1 MTPLILTYDLT
12 AVDSNYSLTLPISN
26 NSGSRIC
33 VNWGDATIDTNK
45 FTHIYKSPSVYIVH
59 VYIISGAITELNQK
73 YDTSNSQKY
82 LISCSNFGEIGLI
95 NLSYAFYNC
104 SCLNVIPISLPKTSN
119 IIDTSYMFYGAS
131 AFSQD
136 ISNWNVS
143 KVTNM
148 SYMFY
153 GAAAFNED
161 ISNWNVSNVTNMSYM
176 FYGAAAFNADIGGWN
191 VSNVYDMDY
200 MFYNARSFNQD
211 VSCWNIFNVEKKSD
225 IFVGASNFNEELN
238 SPFYEAINEAINEET
253 NYPLYEETNEDT
265 NEYQPN
271 YNRSYSM
278 LSESIDTTG
287 FTGQRIPCFKQDT
300 KILTDKGYKFIQH
313 LRKGDLVKTYKH
325 NYKAIHMIGKKDIN
339 HCALQERI
347 KYQLYVCRQKEYPE
361 VFEDL
366 IITGCHSVLVNDFVN
381 EEQRNKTIEING
393 QIYIT
398 DDKYRLP
405 VCADLCASV
414 YETPGTYTI
423 YHLALE
429 NDDYYMN
436 YGIYANGLLV
446 ETCSKRYLKE
456 LSNMTLI
463 E

>member
-1 MTPLILTYDLT
+1 MFYGASSFSKDIGSWN
-12 AVDSNYSLTLPISN
+12 VSN
-26 NSGSRIC
+26 
-33 VNWGDATIDTNK
+33 VNDM
-45 FTHIYKSPSVYIVH
+45 
-59 VYIISGAITELNQK
+59 
-73 YDTSNSQKY
+73 
-82 LISCSNFGEIGLI
+82 
-95 NLSYAFYNC
+95 
-104 SCLNVIPISLPKTSN
+104 
-119 IIDTSYMFYGAS
+119 SYMFYGAS
-131 AFSQD
+131 S
-136 ISNWNVS
+136 
-143 KVTNM
+143 
-148 SYMFY
+148 
-153 GAAAFNED
+153 FNED
-161 ISNWNVSNVTNMSYM
+161 IGTWHVSNVSNVTNMAYM
-176 FYGAAAFNADIGGWN
+176 FYQASAFNQDISRWN

-200 MFYNARSFNQD
+200 MFYEASAFNQD
-211 VSCWNIFNVEKKSD
+211 ISCWNIFNVEKKSH
-225 IFVGASNFNEELN
+225 IFVGASNFDEELN
-238 SPFYEAINEAINEET
+238 SPFYEQYDEDSVEEPRT
-253 NYPLYEETNEDT
+253 EPNSLFHEELLEDT
-265 NEYQPN
+265 NEYEPN
-271 YNRSYSM
+271 YNSRFSI
-278 LSESIDTTG
+278 LSEFNDTNG
-287 FTGQRIPCFKQDT
+287 FTGQHVPCFKQDT

-339 HCALQERI
+339 HRALQERM
-347 KYQLYVCRQKEYPE
+347 KHQLYIYRQQEYPE

-405 VCADLCASV
+405 ACADLGASV
-414 YETPGTYTI
+414 YETPGIYTI

-436 YGIYANGLLV
+436 YGVYANGLLV